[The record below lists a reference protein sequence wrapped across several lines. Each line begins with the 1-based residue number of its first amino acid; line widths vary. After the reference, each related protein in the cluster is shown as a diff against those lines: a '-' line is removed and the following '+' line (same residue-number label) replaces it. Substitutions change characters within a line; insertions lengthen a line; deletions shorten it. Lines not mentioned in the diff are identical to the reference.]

1 MRRRRR
7 LEGVVMNTRRPSIGN
22 TVAIGRFNDDGPTGY
37 VAIYNDG
44 SYGPVRDTR
53 SAAEADY
60 KNREVK
66 S

>member
-1 MRRRRR
+1 
-7 LEGVVMNTRRPSIGN
+7 MNTRRPSIGN
-22 TVAIGRFNDDGPTGY
+22 TVAIGRFNHDGPQGY